1 MNLPAMVYSDGIRKH
16 KQVKFGGL
24 NHTKGAADGELYDMR
39 NLCSDDYPLLS
50 VRPQR
55 LVIRKLEKPNGL
67 FYWKGLLWVDGT
79 DVYFDGEVVGQ
90 VEDSKKTFGAL
101 GPYIVIMPDKVCYHV
116 EEQAMMPMEKTW
128 EYSPSSSV
136 YLRVMD
142 AYKAHNDNEAY
153 VNTTKYNALS
163 VRGRPDMTDYKG
175 MNPAP
180 DFSTIFRIG
189 DSVRVTRTNS
199 SGATESVV
207 AVIRDFYRD
216 TGNAGYV
223 GDNGEMMYY
232 GYSQIIFDEG
242 SLKSIRQ
249 LSIDKITVTRE
260 VPDLKYLCEDGNRLW
275 GCTGD
280 TIHACKLGDPFNWN
294 VFDLLE
300 TDSWALT
307 PASSGEFT
315 GCINYQ
321 GYPTFFKE
329 DRLYKVYGQTPSAFS
344 VVDSPCLGVAAGCGD
359 TLALAWGTVFYLG
372 TNGPMM
378 YTGSLPRPVSHELG
392 SIRLVGGCAGSE
404 GLKYYAAM
412 RDPGGESRLYVYD
425 VQRGMWHIEDEM
437 EAIALCRV
445 DGDLYCLAAD
455 GAIQILGEAKAV
467 PEGAAEEERISWMAE
482 FADFVHD
489 DPNHKGV
496 SKLQLRLGLEKGS
509 RLTVLIQF
517 DSDGVWRQVRTLI
530 APTLVALG
538 DKRSYYLPIV
548 PRRCD
553 HYRIRLEGTG
563 RASVYSMV
571 RESYSGSEHPAR

>member
-116 EEQAMMPMEKTW
+116 EEKTMMPMEKTW
-128 EYSPSSSV
+128 ERTDNWTH
-136 YLRVMD
+136 LRVMD
-142 AYKAHNDNEAY
+142 AYDVHSDYDAQVNVTKHNAI
-153 VNTTKYNALS
+153 S
-163 VRGRPDMTDYKG
+163 VRGRPDMPDDDG
-175 MNPAP
+175 ENPAP

-189 DSVRVTRTNS
+189 DSVRVTGTV
-199 SGATESVV
+199 SGVTKSVV
-207 AVIRDFYRD
+207 AVIREFYRN
-216 TGNAGYV
+216 TARAGYV
-223 GDNGEMMYY
+223 GNNGETMYY

-242 SLKSIRQ
+242 SLKS
-249 LSIDKITVTRE
+249 LDMLGFDKIAVTRE
-260 VPDLKYLCEDGNRLW
+260 VPDMKYLCEDGNRLW

-344 VVDSPCLGVAAGCGD
+344 VVDSPCLGVAAGCGG
-359 TLALAWGTVFYLG
+359 TLALAWGYVFYLG
-372 TNGPMM
+372 TNGPMV
-378 YTGSLPRPVSHELG
+378 YTGSLPRPVSDELG
-392 SIRLVGGCAGSE
+392 GVRLVGGSAGSD
-404 GLKYYAAM
+404 GLKYYAAL
-412 RDPGGESRLYVYD
+412 RDPGGEARLYVYD

-437 EAIALCRV
+437 EVLGFCRV
-445 DGDLYCLAAD
+445 DGDLYCLGAD
-455 GAIQILGEAKAV
+455 GTLQILGTAKNAPEEAVQEAAV
-467 PEGAAEEERISWMAE
+467 GWMAE
-482 FADFVHD
+482 FSDFTHD

-509 RLTVLIQF
+509 RVTVLIQF

-553 HYRIRLEGTG
+553 HYRIRLEGAG